1 MSRNRTARI
10 ALAGQPNCGK
20 STLFNAL
27 TGANQRVANW
37 PGVTVDKLSGWT
49 RISDKKVEIIDLPGT
64 YSLTSSSPEER
75 VTRGY
80 LLHDKPDLV
89 VNVVDASNL
98 RQGLSLTLQLL
109 EMGLPLIVNLNMM
122 DAAEKTGIKIT
133 ISTLE
138 RLLQVPVIP
147 STMHRS
153 QGKQELLH
161 AIGDRLLEPP
171 QQTPCKIDYGA
182 MESYLQEM
190 ESRLAGHITGSVS
203 LALRWA
209 SVKLLEGDDHI
220 RTQLLETVENASYL
234 ITFANELRY
243 RYEEQHRYA
252 PELHTSKSRHQQ
264 VGRIVHVATSRPVIK
279 TLLSEKIDRVVCN
292 RFAGPLILLGIMYL
306 LYYCSIVLGYK
317 VTEYTWPL
325 LAKLHTW
332 VEEVSP
338 APGFLEIPLLRAYP
352 LWLTDSL
359 TALLNYLPVFFI
371 LFLMIALL
379 EDSGYMPRMAFIT
392 DRVLNRFGLHGQ
404 SILPMVLSGVYVG
417 GCAVP
422 GVMSCKGIPD
432 EQSRMA
438 TILTLPL
445 LNCQAKV
452 PLYILLVNAYFTQQK
467 GLAMFFISTISL
479 LLVLP
484 VAKLLTLTLLKN
496 KETAPFVMEMP
507 SYHLPTLRGVMGK
520 ALERIWQYL
529 RKITTIVAAVAS
541 IIFVLLQFPGLS
553 TERQAHYA
561 GEQQRLLDQYRK
573 ATTGTVYQQYGNSDR
588 AIMPLVL
595 YQDAYKKAK
604 QGASGDAATAAVN
617 ARFQREQP
625 LFYTLVHPGETPD
638 ATRANRALRKLTHG
652 RELLLL
658 EMRRERLE
666 GSLLGKAGKALEPVS
681 QWAGFDWRVN
691 VALLSSLAAKENSVA
706 TLGALYEQT
715 GTGSEA
721 SLEDRISGQNTGFTS
736 LHALTLML
744 FMVLYPPCIATSVAV
759 KVQTG
764 SYRWMLIS
772 IAYPILLG
780 FGVAALVF
788 SVAQAVEVTGLQAM
802 YGFYALAFI
811 ITLATG
817 LIKRKHK
824 NNVELPPEQN
834 MATVCSE
841 ART

>member
-49 RISDKKVEIIDLPGT
+49 RISDRKVEIIDLPGT

-161 AIGDRLLEPP
+161 AIGDRLWEPR

-190 ESRLAGHITGSVS
+190 ESRLAGHVTGSVS
-203 LALRWA
+203 LPLRWA
-209 SVKLLEGDDHI
+209 TVKLLEGDEQV
-220 RTQLLETVENASYL
+220 RAQLRETVDNAAYL
-234 ITFANELRY
+234 IGFANELRY

-252 PELHTSKSRHQQ
+252 PELHTSKSRHLQ
-264 VGRIVHVATSRPVIK
+264 VGRIVQMATSRPVVK
-279 TLLSEKIDRVVCN
+279 TALSEKIDRVVCN

-325 LAKLHTW
+325 LAKLHHLAET
-332 VEEVSP
+332 VTP
-338 APGFLEIPLLRAYP
+338 APGFLDIPLIRGYA
-352 LWLTDSL
+352 LWLTDSV

-371 LFLMIALL
+371 LFLLIALL

-392 DRVLNRFGLHGQ
+392 DRLLHRFGLHGQ
-404 SILPMVLSGVYVG
+404 SVLPMVLSGVYVG

-452 PLYILLVNAYFTQQK
+452 PLYILLVNAYFTQHK
-467 GLAMFFISTISL
+467 GFAMFFISTFSL

-507 SYHLPTLRGVMGK
+507 SYHLPTLRGVLGK
-520 ALERIWQYL
+520 AFERIWQYL

-561 GEQQRLLDQYRK
+561 GEQQRLLDQYQK
-573 ATTGTVYQQYGNSDR
+573 ATAGTVYQQYGNSDT
-588 AIMPLVL
+588 AIMPLML

-604 QGASGDAATAAVN
+604 QGARGDTATAAVN

-625 LFYTLVHPGETPD
+625 LFYTLVQPGEAPD
-638 ATRANRALRKLTHG
+638 ATRANRALRKLAHG
-652 RELLLL
+652 RELLLV
-658 EMRRERLE
+658 EMRQERLE
-666 GSLLGKAGKALEPVS
+666 GSLLGKAGKALEPLS

-715 GTGSEA
+715 GGEA
-721 SLEDRISGQNTGFTS
+721 PLEDRISGQNTGFTP

-764 SYRWMLIS
+764 SYRWMLLS
-772 IAYPILLG
+772 IGYPILLG

-788 SVAQAVEVTGLQAM
+788 SIAQAAELTGLQAM
-802 YGFYALAFI
+802 YGFYTLAFA

-817 LIKRKHK
+817 LLKK
-824 NNVELPPEQN
+824 NSKTIIEPQPEQN
-834 MATVCSE
+834 LATVCNE
-841 ART
+841 AGQ

>member
-1 MSRNRTARI
+1 MRKQTSPRI

-20 STLFNAL
+20 STLFNVL

-37 PGVTVDKLSGWT
+37 PGVTVDKLSGWI
-49 RISDKKVEIIDLPGT
+49 RIAGKKVEIIDLPGT

-80 LLHDKPDLV
+80 LLHETPDLV

-98 RQGLSLTLQLL
+98 RQGLSLTMQLL

-122 DAAEKTGIKIT
+122 DAAEKAGILIT
-133 ISTLE
+133 ITTLE

-153 QGKQELLH
+153 QGKQELLQ
-161 AIGDRLLEPP
+161 AIGERLQEPR
-171 QQTPCKIDYGA
+171 QQTPYRIDYGN
-182 MESYLQEM
+182 MESCLQEM
-190 ESRLAGHITGSVS
+190 ETRLAGNTTVS
-203 LALRWA
+203 AAFPLRWTT
-209 SVKLLEGDDHI
+209 VKLLEGDDQV
-220 RTQLLETVENASYL
+220 RSQLRETLDNAEYL
-234 ITFANELRY
+234 LTFADGLRQ
-243 RYEEQHRYA
+243 RYEEQQQTA
-252 PELHTSKSRHQQ
+252 TELQSAKSRHLE
-264 VGRIVHVATSRPVIK
+264 VGRIVQMGTSRPVIK
-279 TLLSEKIDRVVCN
+279 TVLSEKIDRVVCN

-325 LAKLHTW
+325 LAKIHTW
-332 VEEVSP
+332 VEAVTP
-338 APGFLEIPLLRAYP
+338 APGFLDIPILRAYP
-352 LWLTDSL
+352 LWLTDSV

-371 LFLMIALL
+371 LFLLIALL

-392 DRVLNRFGLHGQ
+392 DRLLHRFGLHGQ

-452 PLYILLVNAYFTQQK
+452 PLYILLVNAYFTQHK
-467 GLAMFFISTISL
+467 GFAMFFISTISL

-484 VAKLLTLTLLKN
+484 VAKLLTLTLLKD

-507 SYHLPTLRGVMGK
+507 SYHLPTLRGVLGK
-520 ALERIWQYL
+520 ALERIWMYL

-553 TERQAHYA
+553 AERQVHYA
-561 GEQQRLLDQYRK
+561 GEQQRLLAQYRA
-573 ATTGTVYQQYGNSDR
+573 ATAGTVYQQYGNSDT
-588 AIMPLVL
+588 AIMPLL
-595 YQDAYKKAK
+595 QYQDTYKKAK
-604 QGASGDAATAAVN
+604 QAAGGDAATAAVN
-617 ARFQREQP
+617 ARFQQEQP
-625 LFYTLVHPGETPD
+625 VFFTLLQPGEAPE
-638 ATRANRALRKLTHG
+638 ATRSNRALRKLAHG
-652 RELLLL
+652 RELLLVD
-658 EMRRERLE
+658 MRKERLE
-666 GSLLGKAGKALEPVS
+666 GSLLGKAGRALEPIS
-681 QWAGFDWRVN
+681 RWAGFDWRVN

-706 TLGALYEQT
+706 TLGALYEQS
-715 GTGSEA
+715 GGED
-721 SLEDRISGQNTGFTS
+721 SLEDRISSQNTGFTP

-764 SYRWMLIS
+764 SYRWMLLS
-772 IAYPILLG
+772 VGYPILLG

-788 SVAQAVEVTGLQAM
+788 SVAQAVGLSGLQAM
-802 YGFYALAFI
+802 YSFYALAFV

-817 LIKRKHK
+817 LIKRNSKTAR
-824 NNVELPPEQN
+824 EAQPEQN
-834 MATVCSE
+834 LTTACSE
-841 ART
+841 AGQ

>member
-1 MSRNRTARI
+1 VSKRTSPRI

-20 STLFNAL
+20 STLFNVL

-49 RISDKKVEIIDLPGT
+49 RIAGKKVEIIDLPGT

-109 EMGLPLIVNLNMM
+109 EMGLPLIINLNMM
-122 DAAEKTGIKIT
+122 DAADKAGITIT

-147 STMHRS
+147 TTMHRS
-153 QGKQELLH
+153 QGKQELLQ
-161 AIGDRLLEPP
+161 AIEDRLQKPP
-171 QQTPCKIDYGA
+171 QQTCFNIDYGV
-182 MESYLQEM
+182 MESYLKEM
-190 ESRLAGHITGSVS
+190 GTRLAGHTVDSTV
-203 LALRWA
+203 LPLRWA
-209 SVKLLEGDDHI
+209 TVKLLEGDEQV
-220 RTQLLETVENASYL
+220 RAQVRETVDNAAYL
-234 ITFANELRY
+234 ISFADELRQ
-243 RYEEQHRYA
+243 RYEEQQRCA
-252 PELHTSKSRHQQ
+252 PELQTAKSRHLQ
-264 VGRIVHVATSRPVIK
+264 VGRIVQMATSRPIVK
-279 TLLSEKIDRVVCN
+279 TAFSEKIDRVVCN

-332 VEEVSP
+332 VAAVTP

-352 LWLTDSL
+352 LWLTDSV

-371 LFLMIALL
+371 LFLLIALL

-392 DRVLNRFGLHGQ
+392 DRVLHRFGLHGQ
-404 SILPMVLSGVYVG
+404 SVLPMVLSGVYVG

-432 EQSRMA
+432 EQSRIA
-438 TILTLPL
+438 TVLTLPL

-452 PLYILLVNAYFTQQK
+452 PLYILLVNAYFTQHK
-467 GLAMFFISTISL
+467 GFAMFFISTISL

-484 VAKLLTLTLLKN
+484 VAKLLTLTLLKD

-507 SYHLPTLRGVMGK
+507 SYHLPTLRGVFSK
-520 ALERIWQYL
+520 AFERIWLYL

-541 IIFVLLQFPGLS
+541 IIFVLLQFPGIRA
-553 TERQAHYA
+553 ERQAQFV
-561 GEQQRLLDQYRK
+561 GEQQRMLAQYRT
-573 ATTGTVYQQYGNSDR
+573 ATSGTVYQQYGNSDTT
-588 AIMPLVL
+588 IMPLL
-595 YQDAYKKAK
+595 QYGDAYKKAR
-604 QGASGDAATAAVN
+604 QLARGEAATAAVN
-617 ARFQREQP
+617 ARFQHEQP
-625 LFYTLVHPGETPD
+625 VFFTLMQPGEVPE
-638 ATRANRALRKLTHG
+638 AIKAGRALRKLAHG
-652 RELLLL
+652 RELLLAD
-658 EMRRERLE
+658 MRKERLE
-666 GSLLGKAGKALEPVS
+666 GSLLGKAGRALEPVS

-715 GTGSEA
+715 GGED
-721 SLEDRISGQNTGFTS
+721 SLENRISDRNTGFTP

-764 SYRWMLIS
+764 SYRWLLFS
-772 IAYPILLG
+772 IGYPILLG

-788 SVAQAVEVTGLQAM
+788 SVAQAVGLSGLQAM
-802 YGFYALAFI
+802 YGFYALAFV
-811 ITLATG
+811 ITLAAG
-817 LIKRKHK
+817 LIKR
-824 NNVELPPEQN
+824 NNKTAREPQPEQN
-834 MATVCSE
+834 MTTMCSE
-841 ART
+841 AGQ

>member
-1 MSRNRTARI
+1 MRKQTLPRI

-20 STLFNAL
+20 STLFNVL

-49 RISDKKVEIIDLPGT
+49 RIAGKKVEIIDLPGT

-109 EMGLPLIVNLNMM
+109 EMGLPLIINLNMM
-122 DAAEKTGIKIT
+122 DAADKAGITIT

-147 STMHRS
+147 TTMHRS
-153 QGKQELLH
+153 QGKQELLQ
-161 AIGDRLLEPP
+161 AIEDRLQKPP
-171 QQTPCKIDYGA
+171 QRTRFNIDYGV
-182 MESYLQEM
+182 MESYLKEM
-190 ESRLAGHITGSVS
+190 GTRLAGHTGDSTV
-203 LALRWA
+203 LPLRWA
-209 SVKLLEGDDHI
+209 TVKLLEGDEQV
-220 RTQLLETVENASYL
+220 RAQVRETVDNAAYL
-234 ITFANELRY
+234 IGFADELRQ
-243 RYEEQHRYA
+243 RYEEQQRCA
-252 PELHTSKSRHQQ
+252 PELQTAKSRHLQ
-264 VGRIVHVATSRPVIK
+264 VGRIVQMATSRPVVK
-279 TLLSEKIDRVVCN
+279 TALSEKIDRVVCN

-325 LAKLHTW
+325 LAKLHHLA
-332 VEEVSP
+332 EVITP
-338 APGFLEIPLLRAYP
+338 APGFLDIPLIRGYA
-352 LWLTDSL
+352 LWLTDSV

-371 LFLMIALL
+371 LFLLIALL

-392 DRVLNRFGLHGQ
+392 DRLLHRFGLHGQ
-404 SILPMVLSGVYVG
+404 SVLPMVLSGVYVG

-452 PLYILLVNAYFTQQK
+452 PLYILLVNTYFTQHK
-467 GLAMFFISTISL
+467 GFAMFFISTISL

-484 VAKLLTLTLLKN
+484 MAKLLTLTLLKN

-507 SYHLPTLRGVMGK
+507 SYHLPTLRGVLGK
-520 ALERIWQYL
+520 ALERIWMYL

-553 TERQAHYA
+553 AERQVQFV
-561 GEQQRLLDQYRK
+561 GEQQRMLAQYRA
-573 ATTGTVYQQYGNSDR
+573 ATAGTVYQQYGNSDTT
-588 AIMPLVL
+588 IMPLIQ
-595 YQDAYKKAK
+595 YWDAYKKAK
-604 QGASGDAATAAVN
+604 QGAREDTATAAVN
-617 ARFQREQP
+617 ARFQKDQP
-625 LFYTLVHPGETPD
+625 LFFALVQPGEAPE
-638 ATRANRALRKLTHG
+638 ATRANRALRKLAHG
-652 RELLLL
+652 RELLLVD
-658 EMRRERLE
+658 MRRERLE
-666 GSLLGKAGKALEPVS
+666 GSLLGKAGRALEPAS
-681 QWAGFDWRVN
+681 RWAGFDWRVN

-706 TLGALYEQT
+706 TLGALYEQS
-715 GTGSEA
+715 GGED
-721 SLEDRISGQNTGFTS
+721 SLEDRISGQNTGFTP

-764 SYRWMLIS
+764 SYRWLLFS
-772 IAYPILLG
+772 IGYPILLG

-788 SVAQAVEVTGLQAM
+788 SVAQAVGLSGLQAM
-802 YGFYALAFI
+802 YSFYALAFVN
-811 ITLATG
+811 TLAAG
-817 LIKRKHK
+817 LIKR
-824 NNVELPPEQN
+824 NNKTASEPRQEQN
-834 MATVCSE
+834 MTTVCSE
-841 ART
+841 AGQ